1 METITKRDLARVLCE
16 RKGCR
21 ETFARQMV
29 DALVQVLTE
38 TIARGERIEIRGL
51 GVWEVKATRAKPNAR
66 NPRTGVRVR
75 IPARRKVLFKP
86 GKALREVLSRPIE

>member
-16 RKGCR
+16 RKGFR
-21 ETFARQMV
+21 EVFARQMV
-29 DALVQVLTE
+29 DALVQALTE
-38 TIARGERIEIRGL
+38 AITRGERIEIRGL
-51 GVWEVKATRAKPNAR
+51 GVWDVKTARAKPNAR

-86 GKALREVLSRPIE
+86 GKALKEVLSRPIE